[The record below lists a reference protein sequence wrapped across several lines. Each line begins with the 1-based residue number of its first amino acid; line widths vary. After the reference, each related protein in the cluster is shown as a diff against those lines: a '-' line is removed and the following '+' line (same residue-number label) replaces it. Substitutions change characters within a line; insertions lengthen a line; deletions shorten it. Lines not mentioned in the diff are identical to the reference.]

1 MKRLVGGDFLLD
13 LTPLT
18 IEESVDVETYTNITN
33 EDVLKQLTNLKKFIP
48 NPQMIKP
55 IWVKLVN
62 GDLDELVVVRGQL
75 SVLDSKTFE
84 IIIPISGYKLSILIE
99 FTQVLND
106 DNEPIDDW
114 YIDTND
120 AKYLFI
126 SDTQNVKEIIE
137 DENFGDVSFAG
148 DISITGDLEVTGD
161 VKVFENIV
169 DKDGHKRFIEGD
181 ITIKDTQ
188 SDVEKIYGKWSLS
201 GSHLLIVLAG
211 NIANTKSINAGE
223 LAKIEIPDW
232 ILDKIQPIFL
242 ENVALTNFSLYN
254 IDYTSQIHTFVLSK
268 GQYLYIRLASSFTAT
283 ADRSFRISFDLLI
296 DNE

>member
-18 IEESVDVETYTNITN
+18 IELSEDVDTYTNITN

-120 AKYLFI
+120 AKYLFTTEAQNLAEQL
-126 SDTQNVKEIIE
+126 SDFT
-137 DENFGDVSFAG
+137 GDV
-148 DISITGDLEVTGD
+148 SITGDLEVTGD
-161 VKVFENIV
+161 AKLFENIV
-169 DKDGHKRFIEGD
+169 DKAGHKRFIDIAGTINTIEGVS
-181 ITIKDTQ
+181 ITYAKA
-188 SDVEKIYGKWSLS
+188 SLS
-201 GSHLLIVLAG
+201 GTHLLFVGAG
-211 NIANTKSINAGE
+211 SIANGT
-223 LAKIEIPDW
+223 
-232 ILDKIQPIFL
+232 ILTDNPTL
-242 ENVALTNFSLYN
+242 C
-254 IDYTSQIHTFVLSK
+254 
-268 GQYLYIRLASSFTAT
+268 SFTLPEWIYNKIFTLYGSTIDILNFGLRDSGGGAQSAVARLLKLPDNVVAISILNIT
-283 ADRSFRISFDLLI
+283 LSADRTFRFNFDLLI
-296 DNE
+296 DNEEQE